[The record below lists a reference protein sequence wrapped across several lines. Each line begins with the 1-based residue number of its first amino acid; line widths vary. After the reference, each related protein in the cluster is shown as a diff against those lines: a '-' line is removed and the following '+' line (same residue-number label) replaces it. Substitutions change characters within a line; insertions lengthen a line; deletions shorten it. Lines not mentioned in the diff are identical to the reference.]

1 MESNEVKKTDKI
13 ELDKVTEDVLKVIDS
28 YGFKQEGAYNLR
40 LNGMAVCHG
49 DSRHINIVKK
59 EDKPGID
66 IHISGEAKNEQVHI
80 PVVMSK
86 EGVDI
91 VYNDFY
97 IEDGADVTII
107 AGCGIHGEGCSETR
121 HDGIHA
127 FHVGKNANVKYVE
140 NHYAEGNGTGQ
151 KVLNP
156 VTKIYVGENSVFTLE
171 TTQIKGVDSTER
183 ENYIELADNAKLFV
197 TEKLMTDEGQTAV
210 SNMDV
215 ELNGENSS
223 ARIVSRSVGKGNS
236 KQVFH
241 PKAIGNNRCHAH
253 VQCDSIIM
261 DHAEISSIP
270 EIDARHVDAQI
281 IHEAAIGRINDQ
293 DSLFIYLHFYKF
305 TFLCIRRSI
314 LLNRKTVPAHR
325 MSVLRQSWS
334 SRLQERR
341 YRIVSWKYQGTQPC
355 VQGSQ
360 MDIRRRQHV
369 RSGVPHLRGLA
380 SWLSCQRNV

>member
-1 MESNEVKKTDKI
+1 MESKKID
-13 ELDKVTEDVLKVIDS
+13 LDKVTQDVLKMIDS

-80 PVVMSK
+80 PVVMSR

-121 HDGIHA
+121 HDGIQA
-127 FHVGKNANVKYVE
+127 FHVGKGCNVKYVE
-140 NHYAEGNGTGQ
+140 NHYAEGEGSGQ

-156 VTKIYVGENSVFTLE
+156 VTKIYVGEDSVFTLE
-171 TTQIKGVDSTER
+171 TTQIRGVDSTER

-197 TEKLMTDEGQTAV
+197 TEKLMTDEGQNAV
-210 SNMDV
+210 SNMDI

-223 ARIVSRSVGKGNS
+223 ARIVSRSVGKGS
-236 KQVFH
+236 SRQVFH
-241 PKAIGNNRCHAH
+241 PRAIGNNRCHAH

-261 DHAEISSIP
+261 DQAEISSIP
-270 EIDARHVDAQI
+270 EINARHVDAQI
-281 IHEAAIGRINDQ
+281 IHEAAIGRINDEQ
-293 DSLFIYLHFYKF
+293 LVKLR
-305 TFLCIRRSI
+305 TFG
-314 LLNRKTVPAHR
+314 
-325 MSVLRQSWS
+325 MSEEEAEAVIIESFL
-334 SRLQERR
+334 
-341 YRIVSWKYQGTQPC
+341 K
-355 VQGSQ
+355 
-360 MDIRRRQHV
+360 
-369 RSGVPHLRGLA
+369 
-380 SWLSCQRNV
+380 

>member
-1 MESNEVKKTDKI
+1 MESKKID
-13 ELDKVTEDVLKVIDS
+13 LDKVTQDVLKMIDS
-28 YGFKQEGAYNLR
+28 YGFEQEGAYNLR

-66 IHISGEAKNEQVHI
+66 IHISGKAKNEQVHI
-80 PVVMSK
+80 PVVMSR

-127 FHVGKNANVKYVE
+127 FHVGKGCNVKYVE
-140 NHYAEGNGTGQ
+140 NHYAEGEGSGQ

-156 VTKIYVGENSVFTLE
+156 VTKIYVGEDSVFTLE
-171 TTQIKGVDSTER
+171 TTQIRGVDSTER

-210 SNMDV
+210 SNMDI

-223 ARIVSRSVGKGNS
+223 ARIVSRSVGKGSS

-241 PKAIGNNRCHAH
+241 PRAIGNNRCHAH

-261 DHAEISSIP
+261 DQAEISSIP
-270 EIDARHVDAQI
+270 EINARHVDAQI
-281 IHEAAIGRINDQ
+281 IHEAAIGRINDEQ
-293 DSLFIYLHFYKF
+293 LVKLR
-305 TFLCIRRSI
+305 TFG
-314 LLNRKTVPAHR
+314 
-325 MSVLRQSWS
+325 MSEEEAEAVIIESFL
-334 SRLQERR
+334 
-341 YRIVSWKYQGTQPC
+341 K
-355 VQGSQ
+355 
-360 MDIRRRQHV
+360 
-369 RSGVPHLRGLA
+369 
-380 SWLSCQRNV
+380 

>member
-1 MESNEVKKTDKI
+1 MGQSKEQTQKV
-13 ELDKVTEDVLKVIDS
+13 ELDQVTQDVLKVIDS

-127 FHVGKNANVKYVE
+127 FHVGKNCNVKYVE
-140 NHYAEGNGTGQ
+140 NHYAEGNGTGS

-171 TTQIKGVDSTER
+171 TTQIEGVDSTER
-183 ENYIELADNAKLFV
+183 ENYIELAENAKLFV
-197 TEKLMTDEGQTAV
+197 TEKLMTDGNQTAI

-215 ELNGENSS
+215 ELTGENSS
-223 ARIVSRSVGKGNS
+223 AQIISRSVGKGNS
-236 KQVFH
+236 RQVFH
-241 PKAIGNNRCHAH
+241 PKAIGSNLCHAH

-261 DHAEISSIP
+261 DQAEISSIP
-270 EIDARHVDAQI
+270 EIDAKHVDAQI
-281 IHEAAIGRINDQ
+281 IHEAAIGRINDEQ
-293 DSLFIYLHFYKF
+293 LVKLR
-305 TFLCIRRSI
+305 TFGMNEEEAEAVIIESFL
-314 LLNRKTVPAHR
+314 K
-325 MSVLRQSWS
+325 
-334 SRLQERR
+334 
-341 YRIVSWKYQGTQPC
+341 
-355 VQGSQ
+355 
-360 MDIRRRQHV
+360 
-369 RSGVPHLRGLA
+369 
-380 SWLSCQRNV
+380 

>member
-210 SNMDV
+210 SNMAV

-281 IHEAAIGRINDQ
+281 IHEAAIGRINDEQ
-293 DSLFIYLHFYKF
+293 LVKLR
-305 TFLCIRRSI
+305 TFGMTEEEAEAVIIESFL
-314 LLNRKTVPAHR
+314 K
-325 MSVLRQSWS
+325 
-334 SRLQERR
+334 
-341 YRIVSWKYQGTQPC
+341 
-355 VQGSQ
+355 
-360 MDIRRRQHV
+360 
-369 RSGVPHLRGLA
+369 
-380 SWLSCQRNV
+380 

>member
-1 MESNEVKKTDKI
+1 MESNKKID
-13 ELDKVTEDVLKVIDS
+13 LDKVTRDVLKMIDS

-66 IHISGEAKNEQVHI
+66 IHIRGEAKNEQVHI

-127 FHVGKNANVKYVE
+127 FHVGKGCNVKYVE

-156 VTKIYVGENSVFTLE
+156 VTKIYVGEDSVFTLE
-171 TTQIKGVDSTER
+171 TTQIRGVDSTER

-223 ARIVSRSVGKGNS
+223 ARIVSRSVGKGTS

-241 PKAIGNNRCHAH
+241 PRAIGNNQCHAH
-253 VQCDSIIM
+253 IQCDSIIM
-261 DHAEISSIP
+261 DKAEISSIP

-281 IHEAAIGRINDQ
+281 IHEAAIGRINDEQ
-293 DSLFIYLHFYKF
+293 LVKLR
-305 TFLCIRRSI
+305 TFG
-314 LLNRKTVPAHR
+314 
-325 MSVLRQSWS
+325 MSEEEAEAVIIESFL
-334 SRLQERR
+334 
-341 YRIVSWKYQGTQPC
+341 K
-355 VQGSQ
+355 
-360 MDIRRRQHV
+360 
-369 RSGVPHLRGLA
+369 
-380 SWLSCQRNV
+380 

>member
-1 MESNEVKKTDKI
+1 MENNQTAK
-13 ELDKVTEDVLKVIDS
+13 LDKVTEDVLKVIDS

-80 PVVMSK
+80 PVVMSQ

-127 FHVGKNANVKYVE
+127 FHVGKNCNVKYVE
-140 NHYAEGNGTGQ
+140 NHYAEGNGTGS

-171 TTQIKGVDSTER
+171 TTQIEGVDSTER
-183 ENYIELADNAKLFV
+183 ENYIELAENAKLFV
-197 TEKLMTDEGQTAV
+197 TEKLMTDGNQTAI

-215 ELNGENSS
+215 ELTGENSS
-223 ARIVSRSVGKGNS
+223 AQIISRSVGKGNS
-236 KQVFH
+236 RQVFH
-241 PKAIGNNRCHAH
+241 PKAIGSNLCHAH

-261 DHAEISSIP
+261 DQAEISSIP
-270 EIDARHVDAQI
+270 EIDAKHVDAQI
-281 IHEAAIGRINDQ
+281 IHEAAIGRINDEQ
-293 DSLFIYLHFYKF
+293 LVKLRTLGMNEEEAEAVIIES
-305 TFLCIRRSI
+305 FL
-314 LLNRKTVPAHR
+314 K
-325 MSVLRQSWS
+325 
-334 SRLQERR
+334 
-341 YRIVSWKYQGTQPC
+341 
-355 VQGSQ
+355 
-360 MDIRRRQHV
+360 
-369 RSGVPHLRGLA
+369 
-380 SWLSCQRNV
+380 

>member
-1 MESNEVKKTDKI
+1 MGPNNEQTQNV
-13 ELDKVTEDVLKVIDS
+13 ELDQVTQDVLKVIDS

-127 FHVGKNANVKYVE
+127 FHVGKNCNVKYVE
-140 NHYAEGNGTGQ
+140 NHYAEGNGTGS

-171 TTQIKGVDSTER
+171 TTQIEGVDSTER
-183 ENYIELADNAKLFV
+183 ENYIELAENAKLFV
-197 TEKLMTDEGQTAV
+197 TEKLMTDGNQTAI

-215 ELNGENSS
+215 ELTGENSS
-223 ARIVSRSVGKGNS
+223 AQIISRSVGKGNS
-236 KQVFH
+236 RQVFH
-241 PKAIGNNRCHAH
+241 PKAIGSNLCHAH

-261 DHAEISSIP
+261 DQAEISSIP
-270 EIDARHVDAQI
+270 EIDAKHVDAQI
-281 IHEAAIGRINDQ
+281 IHEAAIGRINDEQ
-293 DSLFIYLHFYKF
+293 LVKLRTLGMNEEEAEAVIIES
-305 TFLCIRRSI
+305 FL
-314 LLNRKTVPAHR
+314 K
-325 MSVLRQSWS
+325 
-334 SRLQERR
+334 
-341 YRIVSWKYQGTQPC
+341 
-355 VQGSQ
+355 
-360 MDIRRRQHV
+360 
-369 RSGVPHLRGLA
+369 
-380 SWLSCQRNV
+380 